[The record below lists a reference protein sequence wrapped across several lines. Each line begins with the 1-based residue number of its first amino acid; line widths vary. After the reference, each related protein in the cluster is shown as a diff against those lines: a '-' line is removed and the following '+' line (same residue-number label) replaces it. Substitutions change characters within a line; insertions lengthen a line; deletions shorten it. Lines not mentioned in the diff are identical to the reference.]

1 MPLWRC
7 GVARAK
13 VPDATVSR
21 LVTYLRVLDTL
32 ERRGVVR
39 TSSEQLAEEA
49 QVTAFQVRK
58 DLAYFGSYGT
68 RGVGYSVPLL
78 KRELRQ
84 ILGLSR
90 RWRLAIVGMG
100 RLGQALADYPG
111 LGEAFHLVGMFDVDP
126 GKVGRSLSRGKI
138 EPLAALPRAV
148 PERGIEIGMIA
159 VPAEAAQE
167 VADVLVRAGIKGI
180 LNFAPVV
187 LEIPSRVPV
196 ENVDFLAGLSRLSYF
211 IKESVGREE
220 WVG

>member
-1 MPLWRC
+1 M
-7 GVARAK
+7 AKAK

-21 LVTYLRVLDTL
+21 LVTYLRVLEEM

-39 TSSEQLAEEA
+39 TSSEQLAEET

-111 LGEAFHLVGMFDVDP
+111 LGETFELVGMFDVDP
-126 GKVGRSLSRGKI
+126 AKLGMRLSKGVV

-148 PERGIEIGMIA
+148 AERGIEIGMLA

-167 VADVLVRAGIKGI
+167 VADVLVRAGVKGI

-187 LEIPSRVPV
+187 LEVPPHVPV
-196 ENVDFLAGLSRLSYF
+196 ENVDFLACLSRLAYF
-211 IKESVGREE
+211 IKEGVGEE